1 MPGGTGSGIY
11 YRTIATGIFHC
22 ERCGGD
28 RPYRHR
34 SGRRWAR
41 VLGIPVMP
49 LDRTGEHLRC
59 MICRTAY
66 RVELLAVP
74 TVEHMQTAL
83 VDATTSAV
91 LAMLNAGG
99 SASQAARR
107 SAVRLIMSAGS
118 PDFTEADLAG
128 GLRRARSAQQALIA
142 CGPVPGLRFSVETL
156 AIQFETHASE
166 WFLGNIVRV
175 GLADGPLTAAEREVV
190 GTIARHLGLT
200 QAQAQ
205 DVILL
210 TEDAAQAG

>member
-1 MPGGTGSGIY
+1 MLALVGSRVC
-11 YRTIATGIFHC
+11 YRTIGHGVFHC

-59 MICRTAY
+59 MICRTCY

-74 TVEHMQTAL
+74 TVEQMQTAL

-91 LAMLNAGG
+91 LAVLNAGG

-107 SAVRLIMSAGS
+107 SAIRLIMSAGS
-118 PDFTEADLAG
+118 PDFTETDLAG
-128 GLRRARSAQQALIA
+128 GLRRARSAPQALIA

-156 AIQFETHASE
+156 AIQLE
-166 WFLGNIVRV
+166 
-175 GLADGPLTAAEREVV
+175 
-190 GTIARHLGLT
+190 
-200 QAQAQ
+200 
-205 DVILL
+205 
-210 TEDAAQAG
+210 